1 MSEFA
6 SVGGSHSLTMSNT
19 LPARNLT
26 SSRGVSSE
34 LDVGAGSPAPTAGSR
49 TGTSKSR
56 GLAVPLLSITIPTYN
71 RAPFLAELL
80 GVLLPQLR
88 DEPRAELV
96 VSDNASTDET
106 SELIARMEQL
116 GLRLRHLRNA
126 QNIGSDANFLQCLEE
141 ARGKYVWVLG
151 DDDLLTPGAVGQ
163 LLSLL
168 EQAEAP
174 DSLGRP
180 QDFDLVYLSS
190 FGFSGRYTAPSRGQV
205 EDRLGRFA
213 EVVTSGPYFL
223 EKVNALVGLIS
234 AIIINKE
241 RLAALPHP
249 PIASLCDTNLIQVGW
264 IFPLLHRRCR
274 VLYVWQRLLA
284 YRSFNSTGWGVCEVF
299 GLRLHSIASR
309 YFRYEPA
316 LGNALRNGTLRYWLS
331 DKIFSIRTGEENA
344 GMHAED
350 VTRLLEP
357 EFRGNWR
364 YWVFCWTMA
373 RPPLAVVRLLR
384 PILTWANRLTR
395 VAQALRRHVLGHGR
409 YLRP

>member
-6 SVGGSHSLTMSNT
+6 SAGRSHFASMPGIVPARDVPNSRGGLDVEAG
-19 LPARNLT
+19 LPASAT
-26 SSRGVSSE
+26 
-34 LDVGAGSPAPTAGSR
+34 GSPTLATASR
-49 TGTSKSR
+49 D
-56 GLAVPLLSITIPTYN
+56 LAAPLLSITIPTYN

-80 GVLLPQLR
+80 GALLPQLR
-88 DEPRAELV
+88 NEPRAELV

-106 SELIARMEQL
+106 PELMARFEQL
-116 GLRLRHLRNA
+116 GLPLRSLRNP
-126 QNIGSDANFLQCLEE
+126 QNIGADANFLQCLEQ

-168 EQAEAP
+168 KQAETP
-174 DSLGRP
+174 DHMGRP

-190 FGFSGRYTAPSRGQV
+190 FGFSGQYTTPSVNQV
-205 EDRLGRFA
+205 KDRLRRFA
-213 EVVTSGPYFL
+213 EVVHSGPYFL

-234 AIIINKE
+234 AVIVNKE
-241 RLAALPHP
+241 RLLALPHP
-249 PIASLCDTNLIQVGW
+249 PIDSLRDTNLIQAGW

-284 YRSFNSTGWGVCEVF
+284 YRSFNSHGWGVCEVF
-299 GLRLHSIASR
+299 GLRLHRIAAE
-309 YFRYEPA
+309 YFRHEPA
-316 LGNALRNGTLRYWLS
+316 LASALRNGTLRYWLS
-331 DKIFSIRTGEENA
+331 DKIFLIRTGEENA

-373 RPPLAVVRLLR
+373 RLPLGVARALR
-384 PILTWANRLTR
+384 PLLTLVNRLTR
-395 VAQALRRHVLGHGR
+395 AGQALRRHVVGHGR

>member
-1 MSEFA
+1 M
-6 SVGGSHSLTMSNT
+6 
-19 LPARNLT
+19 
-26 SSRGVSSE
+26 
-34 LDVGAGSPAPTAGSR
+34 
-49 TGTSKSR
+49 
-56 GLAVPLLSITIPTYN
+56 PLLSIAIPTYN

-80 GVLLPQLR
+80 EVLMPQLR
-88 DEPRAELV
+88 HEPRAELL
-96 VSDNASTDET
+96 VSDNASTDGT
-106 SELIARMEQL
+106 AELIGQFEER
-116 GLRLRHLRNA
+116 GLPLRHLRNPE
-126 QNIGSDANFLQCLEE
+126 NIGSDANFLQCLHR

-151 DDDLLTPGAVGQ
+151 DDDLLTPRAVEQ

-168 EQAEAP
+168 NQANAP
-174 DSLGRP
+174 DDLGRQ

-190 FGFSGRYTAPSRGQV
+190 FGFSGQYATPSAAQV
-205 EDRLGRFA
+205 EDKLGRFA

-241 RLAALPHP
+241 RLLALPHP
-249 PIASLCDTNLIQVGW
+249 PIESLRDTNLIQAGW

-299 GLRLHSIASR
+299 GLRLHRIAAQ
-309 YFRYEPA
+309 YFEREPA
-316 LGNALRNGTLRYWLS
+316 LASALRNGTLRYWLS

-344 GMHAED
+344 GMHSED
-350 VTRLLEP
+350 VIRLLQP
-357 EFRGNWR
+357 AFRSNWR

-373 RPPLAVVRLLR
+373 RPPLAMSRALR
-384 PILTWANRLTR
+384 PVLTLLNRITR
-395 VAQALRRHVLGHGR
+395 AGQALRRHVVGHGR